1 MKRNINILLAIAC
14 LALAVLACQ
23 TLTGASGGGNTPDAP
38 TTGAPQ
44 QGEVILN
51 DDFSAPKWG
60 VGKDKDSSIE
70 YVDQALKMIVYTKN
84 YFVWS
89 MPNDTDYEN
98 IHIEATAI
106 NNNTDPATAFG
117 IMCDQQVT
125 SDAFYYFAV
134 TPAGQYAIAKA
145 AVAQD
150 DVILTNNGK
159 FEKSNAVKANA
170 PSYRIGA
177 DCGNGTL
184 TLYVEG
190 QQVASVADASYTKGG
205 VALFTW
211 SGEQA
216 TNTDVSFD
224 DFVMH
229 ELK

>member
-1 MKRNINILLAIAC
+1 MKRSINIFLALAC
-14 LALAVLACQ
+14 LALAALACQ
-23 TLTGASGGGNTPDAP
+23 TVAGAAGGGNTPAAP
-38 TTGAPQ
+38 ITDLPQ
-44 QGEVILN
+44 QGKIILN
-51 DDFSAPKWG
+51 DDFSSSKWG
-60 VGKDKDSSIE
+60 VGTDKDSSVE

-117 IMCDQQVT
+117 IMCHQQVT
-125 SDAFYYFAV
+125 SDAFYYFAI

-150 DVILTNNGK
+150 DLILTNNGK
-159 FEKSNAVKANA
+159 FEKSDAVKANA

-184 TLYVEG
+184 ILYVDG
-190 QQVASVADASYTKGG
+190 QQVASVSDASYTKGG

-211 SGEQA
+211 SGEEA

-224 DFVMH
+224 DFVLR
-229 ELK
+229 ELD